1 MSFFNRPCLCP
12 CTLPCCSHHSVR
24 RDGPFSQMDLVVT
37 GFETFLI
44 GPICDIAATL
54 LFALDSS
61 TTTTTNGTAW
71 ANLAQAVEQLK
82 TTPPPDSP
90 TRQFIVAWS
99 VLTIGAFFFYFFF
112 SGLNYYVVHRKCGN
126 LKHKPF
132 AGQVGAEI
140 AMASKGNCCACL
152 FLPSRCFHCARTNN
166 TNVCSS
172 FHSNSN
178 HGFVDG
184 PHCCLGM
191 PRLLSIVWTR
201 HGTRVFRLRACV
213 HHCDCGHL
221 SVVY

>member
-1 MSFFNRPCLCP
+1 MAPFFNS
-12 CTLPCCSHHSVR
+12 TLFQFSIQC
-24 RDGPFSQMDLVVT
+24 DGPFSQMDLVVT

-140 AMASKGNCCACL
+140 AMASKGN
-152 FLPSRCFHCARTNN
+152 
-166 TNVCSS
+166 
-172 FHSNSN
+172 
-178 HGFVDG
+178 
-184 PHCCLGM
+184 
-191 PRLLSIVWTR
+191 LL
-201 HGTRVFRLRACV
+201 
-213 HHCDCGHL
+213 
-221 SVVY
+221 

>member
-1 MSFFNRPCLCP
+1 
-12 CTLPCCSHHSVR
+12 
-24 RDGPFSQMDLVVT
+24 MDLVVT

-61 TTTTTNGTAW
+61 TTTTTTNGTAW

-82 TTPPPDSP
+82 TTPSPDSP

-140 AMASKGNCCACL
+140 AMASKGNLLCMFISPFSL
-152 FLPSRCFHCARTNN
+152 FS
-166 TNVCSS
+166 
-172 FHSNSN
+172 
-178 HGFVDG
+178 
-184 PHCCLGM
+184 
-191 PRLLSIVWTR
+191 
-201 HGTRVFRLRACV
+201 LRS
-213 HHCDCGHL
+213 H
-221 SVVY
+221 

>member
-1 MSFFNRPCLCP
+1 MFFGGGGFFVVARCFEDSKSEMPPFPLFNL
-12 CTLPCCSHHSVR
+12 TLVHHSV

-71 ANLAQAVEQLK
+71 AGLAQAVEQLK

-140 AMASKGNCCACL
+140 AMASKGNLLCMFISPFSL
-152 FLPSRCFHCARTNN
+152 FS
-166 TNVCSS
+166 
-172 FHSNSN
+172 
-178 HGFVDG
+178 
-184 PHCCLGM
+184 
-191 PRLLSIVWTR
+191 
-201 HGTRVFRLRACV
+201 LRS
-213 HHCDCGHL
+213 H
-221 SVVY
+221 

>member
-1 MSFFNRPCLCP
+1 MSAAVLVLWVEQVKHQGKGGETCSLVSIAIGRGAGCRCRVVFLVVARCFEDSKRIGPFVTIDPLP
-12 CTLPCCSHHSVR
+12 GFSLPCSSYSVR

-71 ANLAQAVEQLK
+71 AGLAQAVGKLK
-82 TTPPPDSP
+82 TTPSPDSP

-140 AMASKGNCCACL
+140 AMASRGNLLCMFISPFSL
-152 FLPSRCFHCARTNN
+152 FSLFS
-166 TNVCSS
+166 
-172 FHSNSN
+172 
-178 HGFVDG
+178 
-184 PHCCLGM
+184 
-191 PRLLSIVWTR
+191 
-201 HGTRVFRLRACV
+201 LRS
-213 HHCDCGHL
+213 H
-221 SVVY
+221 